1 MSNLYYPAGTII
13 HSKRTKRIFRVAP
26 KKNSCTNCIVG
37 ILAARSVVSCTSIIN
52 TILDIPI
59 SRGACNDIIP
69 PDYMFEEITGG
80 L

>member
-1 MSNLYYPAGTII
+1 MSNFYYPAGTII
-13 HSKRTKRIFRVAP
+13 HSKSTNQIFRVAP
-26 KKNSCTNCIVG
+26 KNHSCANCIVG
-37 ILAARSVVSCTSIIN
+37 TLAARSFVSCTSIIN